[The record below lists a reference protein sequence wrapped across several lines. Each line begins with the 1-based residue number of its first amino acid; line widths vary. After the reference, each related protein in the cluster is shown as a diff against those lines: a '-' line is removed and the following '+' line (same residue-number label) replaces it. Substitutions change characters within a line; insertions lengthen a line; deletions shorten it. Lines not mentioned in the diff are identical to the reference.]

1 MRYGAGMGFSRAGRW
16 AGLFAISDLSP
27 SYPPT
32 LGCRGS
38 IRLAQSLP
46 LALVCTPSSLLSQR
60 PPRRALA
67 ALCILTFSEFL
78 LNPSWG
84 WAPHAPQ

>member
-1 MRYGAGMGFSRAGRW
+1 MRYGVGMGFSRAGRW
-16 AGLFAISDLSP
+16 RGCLPFQICLLATL
-27 SYPPT
+27 PP

-67 ALCILTFSEFL
+67 APTS
-78 LNPSWG
+78 
-84 WAPHAPQ
+84 